1 MALAWRYVCHRLT
14 SPREAVID
22 RMFLVGEVQA
32 VIDGLVQAFAKL
44 RSSPAWEE
52 DVEPSIRAWL
62 QD

>member
-1 MALAWRYVCHRLT
+1 MRRAKPDAT
-14 SPREAVID
+14 NPAQVI
-22 RMFLVGEVQA
+22 R
-32 VIDGLVQAFAKL
+32 L